1 MMPRRRLIPLLL
13 TITLVAGLG
22 WAGIHYLESDTPTGY
37 LTLYGNVDIRE
48 AQPAF
53 NDTGVITQMQVSEGS
68 LVKKGDLI
76 ATLDDT
82 RYAARLKQAQQ
93 QADNLQAVLDRLVH
107 GSRPEEIAQA
117 RATMKSLRALYENN
131 RILYKRTLALL
142 PNGAASTEDRDNAQ
156 TQLKT
161 SRENYEA
168 ARQTYLLTVRGPRA
182 EDIQAARAAHE
193 AAVAA
198 VTEAEREFADTRLY
212 APEEGVVE
220 DRILEPGDMA
230 SPGTPVYTI
239 ALTQPL
245 WVRAYVPETHV
256 GKLAPGMLATV
267 TTDSFPGR
275 HYRAWV
281 GYVSPTAEFT
291 PQTVETTDLRTRLV
305 YQVRIYVCNA
315 RNELRLGMPA
325 TITVNPSTSTGKAM
339 PPDCSG
345 ARNALLHP

>member
-13 TITLVAGLG
+13 VAVIVAGLG
-22 WAGIHYLESDTPTGY
+22 WAGAHYLERDDHSGK

-53 NDTGVITQMQVSEGS
+53 NDTGAITQMRVSEGAQ
-68 LVKKGDLI
+68 VKKGELI

-82 RYAARLKQAQQ
+82 RYVARLKQARQ
-93 QADNLQAVLDRLVH
+93 QANNLQALLERLVH

-117 RATMKSLRALYENN
+117 QATMKSLRAVYENN
-131 RILYKRTLALL
+131 KTLYERTLALL
-142 PNGAASTEDRDNAQ
+142 PHGAASTEERDNAQ
-156 TQLKT
+156 AQMKA
-161 SRENYEA
+161 SQESYEA
-168 ARQTYLLTVRGPRA
+168 ARQAYLLAVKGPRA
-182 EDIQAARAAHE
+182 EDIHAARAAHE

-198 VTEAEREFADTRLY
+198 MTEAERELADTRLY
-212 APEEGVVE
+212 APEDGVVE
-220 DRILEPGDMA
+220 NRILEPGDMA
-230 SPGTPVYTI
+230 SPATPVYTI
-239 ALTQPL
+239 ALNQPL

-256 GKLAPGMLATV
+256 GKLAPGMPATV
-267 TTDSFPGR
+267 TTDSFPDR

-291 PQTVETTDLRTRLV
+291 PQTVETTELRTRLV

-325 TITVNPSTSTGKAM
+325 TVTVEPSAGTGKAAL
-339 PPDCSG
+339 PDCSG
-345 ARNALLHP
+345 AQDALRH